1 MHTVFQLYNEDKNK
15 TYQQF
20 LHDATALFISVAT
33 DIPPVLDHN
42 DTIERLSGKHFPS
55 SIQQKGTS
63 PHLHTKCHVFH
74 ALGLTKPKVSL

>member
-33 DIPPVLDHN
+33 DIPPVLDDN
-42 DTIERLSGKHFPS
+42 DTIE
-55 SIQQKGTS
+55 
-63 PHLHTKCHVFH
+63 
-74 ALGLTKPKVSL
+74 